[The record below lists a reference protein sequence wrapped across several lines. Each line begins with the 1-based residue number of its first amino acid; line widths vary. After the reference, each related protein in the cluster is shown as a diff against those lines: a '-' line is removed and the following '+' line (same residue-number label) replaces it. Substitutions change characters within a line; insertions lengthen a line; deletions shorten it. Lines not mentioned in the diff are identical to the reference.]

1 MKYRIVRRW
10 KTKTNKITGKIVEQS
25 VDLFYI
31 QCRNIFTI
39 LLEGGWKDLHL
50 FGFSTLEEAQ
60 DELNRRLEKK
70 AIKEKRYEQVVF
82 TPYE

>member
-10 KTKTNKITGKIVEQS
+10 TTKTNKITGKIVDQS
-25 VDLFYI
+25 EDRFYI
-31 QCRNIFTI
+31 QCWNLWTVIF
-39 LLEGGWKDLHL
+39 EGGWKDLHL
-50 FGFSTLEEAQ
+50 FGFNTLEEAK

-70 AIKEKRYEQVVF
+70 AIKEKEYEKVVF